1 MKNHQYASFSDSMN
15 SNSWKHLLV
24 TAKSKRLLLHRDH
37 FQSDWFYRLVLQPY
51 SIWHTDVVDLICI
64 DN

>member
-1 MKNHQYASFSDSMN
+1 MN
-15 SNSWKHLLV
+15 LNSWKHLLV

-37 FQSDWFYRLVLQPY
+37 FQSDWFYRSVLQPY